1 MQEKYPGCSFKYDFS
16 EILKVYRIAM
26 YPKSF
31 TTTDEEFNKDV
42 LSFMDEMEKEY
53 HDDMPIFSDEDEMFK
68 ITNPLGLIEPVRPQ
82 TVKLND
88 FSSCYDESEYEYD
101 LAA

>member
-1 MQEKYPGCSFKYDFS
+1 
-16 EILKVYRIAM
+16 M

-42 LSFMDEMEKEY
+42 LSFMDELEEEY

-68 ITNPLGLIEPVRPQ
+68 ITNPLGLIEVGCPQ
-82 TVKLND
+82 TVKLNEFTSD
-88 FSSCYDESEYEYD
+88 YDGSDYEYD